1 MADYGNE
8 GGGGPVSKVKGKI
21 NGLRGGGGGDNEGP
35 VAKVKG
41 KINNI
46 RGGGNK
52 GYDDDQGYRQP
63 KEKTGMMGKMK
74 GMMSKLDITA

>member
-1 MADYGNE
+1 M
-8 GGGGPVSKVKGKI
+8 
-21 NGLRGGGGGDNEGP
+21 RGGGGGDNEGP

-41 KINNI
+41 KINNL
-46 RGGGNK
+46 RGGGGGK
-52 GYDDDQGYRQP
+52 GYDDDRGYGQT